1 MPTCRV
7 MSGVMASRVH
17 TSSGSSSARSGRTVA
32 VGLLAA
38 AMALGAVTA
47 AGAPAHAGP
56 GDTRTG
62 TLGELIAQVPVAP
75 PLYAGYRSAEQF
87 IPKAVALKKDSR
99 GCNLRQQ
106 TIIALATV
114 KPKVRSKCRMSGGT
128 WVINGGTTTVKS
140 PKGLLVQPIIDYRTA
155 WGQGAYAWT
164 PAQRLAWATNV
175 GPTSSLR
182 GKAVNVQATQTLVNR
197 EYVEN
202 VDDVAFDFATDA
214 YEVED
219 FQFQLTGCGRDIICI
234 SRLVSYAW
242 ASGLAESDIEKLPG
256 QAAAADAACAA
267 LGARTTNLLAWG
279 LSVDA
284 ALAGAIGKVV
294 FWCTRQFEIA
304 NLTRMFGIT
313 PVAPTTG
320 VPTTYVAPPT
330 DKTAVPAALFD
341 GYPATAPEGVL
352 SSQAFGLM
360 APIDWAAPTV
370 PWGFTRVWDSG
381 ASWRE
386 VETADNVYNWSKMD
400 AIVKRAKDNGSAV
413 MYVLG
418 NTPGWANGGQS
429 GATPPTKASDAAD
442 FIGEMCAKYGGSIAS
457 YQVWNEGN
465 ILDFWN
471 GDSKALAALTKAVKD
486 AVTTCGSGAKVIASS
501 AGARAQGGFE
511 SRYKPYLEEL
521 KALNWPVDGFSVHS
535 YPAADGTPVQRG
547 EILQQWKAMLSGVGA
562 PDRLLY
568 DTELNYGLA
577 GLQQAKKTITDAQ
590 GAQWLMQSY
599 IQSQQYGLDGTSWF
613 VWTGTGTDDK
623 VGIQM
628 NTSSTLVNKGWTEVR
643 SWLDGSRMYRCA
655 QRDEL
660 FGCQLKLKDGTNA
673 TALWMV
679 DGGTQTMQAGT
690 LGTTVCS
697 ISGCTPVLSTAV
709 TVTGSPILLKAS

>member
-17 TSSGSSSARSGRTVA
+17 TSSGSSSARRPRTVA

-38 AMALGAVTA
+38 AMALGTVTA
-47 AGAPAHAGP
+47 IGAPAQAAP

-62 TLGELIAQVPVAP
+62 TIAELIAQVPVAP

-128 WVINGGTTTVKS
+128 WVINGGTKTVKS
-140 PKGLLVQPIIDYRTA
+140 PKGLLVQPVIDYRTA

-164 PAQRLAWATNV
+164 PAQRLAWATNT

-182 GKAVNVQATQTLVNR
+182 GKAVNVQATQTLVSAQ
-197 EYVEN
+197 YVK
-202 VDDVAFDFATDA
+202 
-214 YEVED
+214 EVED
-219 FQFQLTGCGRDIICI
+219 AAGDLFARAANAELFLSQVRLCGRNVTCI
-234 SRLVSYAW
+234 AMTIAILHIFTSEDQLLEA
-242 ASGLAESDIEKLPG
+242 GNE
-256 QAAAADAACAA
+256 ADSECAA
-267 LGARTTNLLAWG
+267 LGARTTNLVAWG

-284 ALAGAIGKVV
+284 VLAQAILKTAPY
-294 FWCTRQFEIA
+294 CTREYAVSI
-304 NLTRMFGIT
+304 LTRNFGIT

-320 VPTTYVAPPT
+320 VPTTYVPPPT

-341 GYPATAPEGVL
+341 GYPTSAPEGVV

-360 APIDWAAPTV
+360 APIDWVAPTV

-400 AIVKRAKDNGSAV
+400 AIVKRAAANGSAV

-442 FIGEMCAKYGGSIAS
+442 FIGAMCAKYGGSVAM
-457 YQVWNEGN
+457 YEVWNEGN

-547 EILQQWKAMLSGVGA
+547 EILQQWKAMVSGVGA
-562 PDRLLY
+562 PDDRLLY

-577 GLQQAKKTITDAQ
+577 GLQQARKAITDEQ

-628 NTSSTLVNKGWTEVR
+628 NTSSTLVNQGWTEVR
-643 SWLDGSRMYRCA
+643 TWLDGSRMYRCA

-679 DGGTQTMQAGT
+679 AGGTQTMQAGT

-697 ISGCTPVLSTAV
+697 ISGCTPVLSPVV